1 MKLRLKQILRQIL
14 RIENMAA
21 KRARHL
27 SHSRGKAKA
36 AAESY
41 SHMMGSPQD
50 PASVGMNQMPS
61 PQGRSI

>member
-1 MKLRLKQILRQIL
+1 
-14 RIENMAA
+14 MAG

-61 PQGRSI
+61 PQGGAFSGQQLQQPGPMAPGIGA